1 MLDLEFGIELVT
13 PGRVLE
19 ENRRVDFV
27 QRVVESRDR
36 RVEHRRNQNLG
47 VEILR
52 GDDVWLTL
60 EEHQN
65 LAIKGSVC
73 FNITML
79 LM

>member
-1 MLDLEFGIELVT
+1 MFDLEFGIELVT

-47 VEILR
+47 VQILR
-52 GDDVWLTL
+52 GDDVRLTL

-65 LAIKGSVC
+65 LGRKGSVC
-73 FNITML
+73 FNITIL